1 MKVLFLKDVEGVAHG
16 GDIKEVKRGFAKN
29 YLLPKNM
36 AVLATKASFER
47 IPKLK
52 TQSDKTRIQRLSD
65 MKELASAIDG
75 LRVNLA
81 MRSGPNGKLYGSV
94 TNNLIASELSGL
106 SSKEIQRR
114 MIALPESIRQL
125 GIFEIK
131 VNLHP
136 DVEANISLLV
146 HPEDMEPTEFEESL
160 AKEETSKENTE
171 DTTSTVAI
179 ESIQK
184 DDEITP
190 EAEESLAAEEEK

>member
-36 AVLATKASFER
+36 AVLATKVSFER

-136 DVEANISLLV
+136 DIEANISLLV